1 MDGLI
6 IAGRDGQPIMLS
18 RFRNGNTLYPMMHVS
33 YLCEKIKDVLGR
45 SENDAHSSLD
55 PAAPMAVRDIP
66 PVLSVPLAD
75 SVLESSSESD
85 GMEDEVADDD
95 DDDGSGGCDLSLI
108 HI

>member
-75 SVLESSSESD
+75 SVLES
-85 GMEDEVADDD
+85 
-95 DDDGSGGCDLSLI
+95 LSLI